1 MTRKSL
7 SPDFNHTYQIAF
19 IIRFAKNRQVL
30 KKISAFILLLSFA
43 VQAFA
48 NQFIAL
54 DYYLNTPAYA
64 KNCVNKARPMLH
76 CNGQCQFMKKLAR
89 QEKKEQENPEN
100 KSAGKNETN
109 LSSKSFFTTAPET
122 RTLREKNL
130 YPFYQDNTTVD
141 ISSPV
146 FHPPGA

>member
-1 MTRKSL
+1 MTRKNS
-7 SPDFNHTYQIAF
+7 SPDFNHIRQIVF
-19 IIRFAKNRQVL
+19 VFKFAKNRQVL

-48 NQFIAL
+48 SQFITL
-54 DYYLNTPAYA
+54 DYYLNTSAYA
-64 KNCVNKARPMLH
+64 KNCVNKVRPMLH
-76 CNGQCQFMKKLAR
+76 YNGQCQFMKKLVQ
-89 QEKKEQENPEN
+89 QEKKEQQNSEN

-109 LSSKSFFTTAPET
+109 LSSKSFFTTAPAT